1 MTDTRSAERI
11 ATRPEIMAHAARL
24 RHVLH
29 DHGLTNP
36 RVRADGVVIVHTDD
50 HGYGALNHATL
61 PCSDVVGVHVQL
73 ITDDVPGALN
83 AEDTI
88 AL

>member
-1 MTDTRSAERI
+1 
-11 ATRPEIMAHAARL
+11 MAHAGRL
-24 RHVLH
+24 RSVLH

-50 HGYGALNHATL
+50 HGYGPLNRATL
-61 PCSDVVGVHVQL
+61 PCSDVVGVHVQI
-73 ITDDVPGALN
+73 ITDDVPGAID
-83 AEDTI
+83 AKDTI